1 MPNKNVVLLNSDP
14 LIAYTIKAGLASKLD
29 QVIVSTDNSQIA
41 KISRSYGVKVITR
54 PNELALDDTPT
65 LPVLQHAL
73 STLPE
78 KYDVVMTLQPTSPLR
93 TKDNI
98 NDCIEIFNNNLDADS
113 LVSVVEIPHSYMPDK
128 IMMFDGCYLKG
139 STEAKR
145 RQDMSKI
152 YARNGAAIY
161 MTRTENLKD
170 FIFGGKILPY
180 FMSKL
185 NSFEIDD
192 LEDLEIMK
200 KLI

>member
-1 MPNKNVVLLNSDP
+1 M
-14 LIAYTIKAGLASKLD
+14 ASKLD

-93 TKDNI
+93 NKDNI
-98 NDCIEIFNNNLDADS
+98 NDCIEIFNNDLDADS

-128 IMMFDGCYLKG
+128 TMMFDGYYLTG

-161 MTRTENLKD
+161 MTRTENLKK

-180 FMSKL
+180 FMNKL